1 MRCNGHE
8 GRHRNGLAFLAVVF
22 LWSISSILCAQ
33 NRNVTLKYTA
43 TPIKEVFKSI
53 KDQTGLSV
61 IYHTEDINPEKT
73 VTVTVT
79 DQPVAD
85 AMQLILQKA
94 GSSLSYVIQDNYIVL
109 TKGTPSPSTQRPVS
123 GKPQKRSVSGTVTD
137 QSGEP
142 LIGVTVIVEGN
153 ATIGNVTDL
162 DGNYTLNN
170 VPSDASLQFSYV
182 GMKTEVVPV
191 SGQTVINVTMA
202 SDTELLE
209 EVVVTALGIKR
220 SEKALSYNVQQVKA
234 EELTTVKDANFM
246 NALAGKVAR
255 VNINA
260 SSVGIG
266 GATRVVMRG
275 PKSINQS
282 NQALYV
288 IDGVPIFNMNKGEIN
303 QPGRYG
309 QVSGGEGISDINP
322 DDIESMSVLSGPAAA
337 ALYGSNA
344 AQGVIMITTKKGKE
358 GAVKVSITNN
368 SSFIS
373 PFIMPQF
380 QTRYMNAPNE
390 VGSWETTQGTSPF
403 GTYDPKGF
411 FNTGTNIQNTVS
423 ITAGTPKN
431 QTYFS
436 IGTTNSAGI
445 IPNSK
450 YNRYNFTIRN
460 TTSFSEEKATLDFGF
475 NYIIQD
481 DRNLIGQGEY
491 MNPLLPL
498 YLFPRGENFDA
509 VRVYRIWNP
518 GRGIYEQN
526 WTGSTD
532 MHMQNPY
539 WIAHEIRK
547 ESKKQRYM
555 ANASLKYQLADWL
568 DFIGR
573 VRIDNATVDFEDKR
587 PATTDELFT
596 YSKYGYYGYSKS
608 DERAFYGDLM
618 MNVNK
623 LLDNFSITGSLGVSM
638 AHEYYDSRGQ
648 KGGLKAP
655 ANIFMPFAIDYGFA
669 TKENAPT
676 FSRWQH
682 RTNSAFAS
690 AEVGYKSR
698 YYLTLTGRNDWDSS
712 LSGTKYPSF
721 FYPSVGFS
729 TVLSEVI
736 KMPDFISYLKARGS
750 WASVGSAIPRNLS
763 SSFKYS
769 YDPATQGYVSESY
782 LMPDEFYPERTYS
795 WEAGLTAKFL
805 HGLINFDA
813 TLYKSNTTKQTF
825 LRSISPSGG
834 YSSKYIQMGDV
845 ENRGVE
851 LSLGLDKRFGA
862 FEWGSYLT
870 YSANIN
876 KIVKLIEDNPT
887 EEIHK
892 GGFNQIEVIL
902 REGGTMG
909 DLYVYNDLERD
920 HEGNLL
926 INEKDMVVKKT
937 LSEPRFVGSV
947 LPKGNVGWR
956 NDFRYKGFNFGFMFA
971 ARLGGINVSTT
982 QALLDQYGV
991 SERSAKDRDHGGIDV
1006 NLGKI
1011 DTQGYY
1017 QVVGGENAV
1026 WSEYIYSATNVRLQE
1041 AYIGY
1046 NCPVQLLGNRV
1057 VLGLSLTGRNLL
1069 MLYNKSP
1076 FDPELTAS
1084 TGTYYQGFDYFMQ
1097 PSLRNLGFSVKVS
1110 F

>member
-1 MRCNGHE
+1 MRFNIITKGVNQKPWIITIVLLFAIQI
-8 GRHRNGLAFLAVVF
+8 G
-22 LWSISSILCAQ
+22 IMAQ
-33 NRNVTLKYTA
+33 NQTVTIKA
-43 TPIKEVFKSI
+43 TNAPVSDIFKKIKT
-53 KDQTGLSV
+53 QTNLSV
-61 IYHTEDINPEKT
+61 IYNTEDVNPSKKITINA
-73 VTVTVT
+73 VN
-79 DQPVAD
+79 QPLSKVLDNIMSAFGSNVA
-85 AMQLILQKA
+85 
-94 GSSLSYVIQDNYIVL
+94 YVIQDNYIVINKQSQK
-109 TKGTPSPSTQRPVS
+109 TGSNTGTADQPKREIS
-123 GKPQKRSVSGTVTD
+123 GKIVDEKNEPVIGAGVWAQGTNSRTATD
-137 QSGEP
+137 MNGNFTLAVAGSNT
-142 LIGVTVIVEGN
+142 LVITYIGL
-153 ATIGNVTDL
+153 AT
-162 DGNYTLNN
+162 
-170 VPSDASLQFSYV
+170 
-182 GMKTEVVPV
+182 
-191 SGQTVINVTMA
+191 QTVDITGTNKVNVTMHED
-202 SDTELLE
+202 SKLMD

-220 SEKALSYNVQQVKA
+220 SEKALSYNVQQIQA
-234 EELTTVKDANFM
+234 EELTNVKDANFM
-246 NALAGKVAR
+246 NSLAGKVAG

-288 IDGVPIFNMNKGEIN
+288 IDGVPIFNVNKGEIN
-303 QPGRYG
+303 QAGRYG

-358 GAVKVSITNN
+358 GTVKVSMTNN
-368 SSFIS
+368 SSFMS
-373 PFIMPQF
+373 PFIMPRF
-380 QTRYMNAPNE
+380 QTRYMNRPNE
-390 VGSWETTQGTSPF
+390 ASSWATNEGTSPY
-403 GTYDPKGF
+403 GVYDPKGF
-411 FNTGTNIQNTVS
+411 FNTGANIQNTIS
-423 ITAGTPKN
+423 MTAGTQKN

-436 IGTTNSAGI
+436 VGTTNSSGI

-460 TTSFSEEKATLDFGF
+460 TTSFLNDKATLDFGF

-481 DRNLIGQGEY
+481 DKNLIGQGEY

-509 VRVYRIWNP
+509 VRTYKIWNP

-526 WTGSTD
+526 WIGSTD

-539 WIAHEIRK
+539 WIAYEMNK
-547 ESKKQRYM
+547 DSKKQRYM
-555 ANASLKYQLADWL
+555 ANASLKYQLTKWL
-568 DFIGR
+568 DIIGR
-573 VRIDNATVDFEDKR
+573 VRIDNATIDSEDKR
-587 PATTDELFT
+587 AATTDELFT
-596 YSKYGYYGYSKS
+596 YSKYGYYGYAKS
-608 DERAFYGDLM
+608 DERAFYGDVM

-623 LLDNFSITGSLGVSM
+623 QLENFSLTGNLGVSM
-638 AHEYYDSRGQ
+638 AQEYYDSRGQ

-655 ANIFMPFAIDYGFA
+655 ANIFMPYAIDYGYA

-676 FSRWQH
+676 YTHWQH

-690 AEVGYKSR
+690 GEVGYKST
-698 YYLTLTGRNDWDSS
+698 YYVTLTGRNDWDSS
-712 LSGTKYPSF
+712 LSGTKHPSF

-729 TVLSEVI
+729 MILSEAI
-736 KMPDFISYLKARGS
+736 KMPEFISYLKARGS

-763 SSFKYS
+763 SSFKYT

-782 LMPDEFYPERTYS
+782 LMPDEFFPERTYS
-795 WEAGLTAKFL
+795 WEAGLTGRFFKGVLNVDVTA
-805 HGLINFDA
+805 
-813 TLYKSNTTKQTF
+813 YKSNTTKQTF
-825 LRSISPSGG
+825 LRPISASGG

-845 ENRGVE
+845 ENKGIE
-851 LSLGLDKRFGA
+851 LSLGLDKKFGK
-862 FEWGSYLT
+862 FGWSSYVT

-876 KIVKLIEDNPT
+876 KIVKLIEDSPT

-902 REGGTMG
+902 RQGGSMG

-920 HEGNLL
+920 HEGNLYV
-926 INEKDMVVKKT
+926 NERNMVVKKALT
-937 LSEPRFVGSV
+937 EPRFVGSV
-947 LPKGNVGWR
+947 LPKGNLGWR
-956 NDFRYKGFNFGFMFA
+956 NDFRYKGFNAGFMLA

-982 QALLDQYGV
+982 QAILDQYGV
-991 SERSAKDRDHGGIDV
+991 SERSAIDRDNGGINV

-1046 NCPVQLLGNRV
+1046 SVPVKLFSHPVNVGV
-1057 VLGLSLTGRNLL
+1057 SLIGRNLL

-1097 PSLRNLGFSVKVS
+1097 PSLRNLGFSVKLS

>member
-1 MRCNGHE
+1 MKSKKISNLLRGGVISLLCLLFSHTLVAQGITVKGQVSDAQGE
-8 GRHRNGLAFLAVVF
+8 SIIGATVVVKG
-22 LWSISSILCAQ
+22 
-33 NRNVTLKYTA
+33 NPTLGAA
-43 TPIKEVFKSI
+43 TDF
-53 KDQTGLSV
+53 
-61 IYHTEDINPEKT
+61 
-73 VTVTVT
+73 
-79 DQPVAD
+79 
-85 AMQLILQKA
+85 
-94 GSSLSYVIQDNYIVL
+94 
-109 TKGTPSPSTQRPVS
+109 
-123 GKPQKRSVSGTVTD
+123 
-137 QSGEP
+137 
-142 LIGVTVIVEGN
+142 
-153 ATIGNVTDL
+153 
-162 DGNYTLNN
+162 DGNYALSN
-170 VPSDASLQFSYV
+170 VPANATLVVSYV
-182 GMKTEVVPV
+182 GMKTQEIAVA
-191 SGQTVINVTMA
+191 GRTVINVTLA
-202 SDTELLE
+202 DDAELLD

-246 NALAGKVAR
+246 NSLAGKVAG

-303 QPGRYG
+303 QAGRYG
-309 QVSGGEGISDINP
+309 QVGGGEGISDINP

-358 GAVKVSITNN
+358 GTVKFSITNN
-368 SSFIS
+368 SSFMS
-373 PFIMPQF
+373 PFIMPKF
-380 QTRYMNAPNE
+380 QTRYMNRPNE
-390 VGSWETTQGTSPF
+390 AGSWETTQGTSSY
-403 GTYDPKGF
+403 GNYDPKGF
-411 FNTGTNIQNTVS
+411 FNTGTNIQNTIS
-423 ITAGTPKN
+423 MTAGTQKN

-436 IGTTNSAGI
+436 VGTTNSTGI

-460 TTSFSEEKATLDFGF
+460 TTSFLDDKATLDFGF
-475 NYIIQD
+475 NYIVQD

-491 MNPLLPL
+491 MNPLIPL

-509 VRVYRIWNP
+509 VRTYRIWNP

-539 WIAHEIRK
+539 WIAHEINK
-547 ESKKQRYM
+547 ESRKQRYM
-555 ANASLKYQLADWL
+555 ANASLKYQLTDWL
-568 DFIGR
+568 DLIGR
-573 VRIDNATVDFEDKR
+573 VRIDNATIDSEDKR

-596 YSKYGYYGYSKS
+596 YSKYGYYGYAKS
-608 DERAFYGDLM
+608 DERAFYGDVM

-623 LLDNFSITGSLGVSM
+623 SFENFSVTGNLGVSM

-655 ANIFMPFAIDYGFA
+655 ANIFMPYAIDYGFA

-676 FSRWQH
+676 FSHWQH
-682 RTNSAFAS
+682 RTNSAFVS
-690 AEVGYKSR
+690 AELGYKST
-698 YYLTLTGRNDWDSS
+698 YYLTVTGRNDWDSS
-712 LSGTKYPSF
+712 LAGTKHPSF

-729 TVLSEVI
+729 TVLSEAI
-736 KMPDFISYLKARGS
+736 KLPDFISYLKARGS

-763 SSFKYS
+763 SSYKYT

-782 LMPDEFYPERTYS
+782 LMPDEFFPERTYS
-795 WEAGLTAKFL
+795 WEAGLTAKFFKGMISL
-805 HGLINFDA
+805 DA

-825 LRSISPSGG
+825 LRPISPSGG

-845 ENRGVE
+845 ENKGIE
-851 LSLGLDKRFGA
+851 LSLGMDKKFGS
-862 FEWGSYLT
+862 FEWGSFLT

-876 KIVKLIEDNPT
+876 KINKLIEDNPK

-926 INEKDMVVKKT
+926 VNEKDMVVKKT

-947 LPKGNVGWR
+947 LPKGNLGWR

-982 QALLDQYGV
+982 QAILDQYGV
-991 SERSAKDRDHGGIDV
+991 SERSALDRDNGGINV

-1017 QVVGGENAV
+1017 QVVGGENAI

-1046 NCPVQLLGNRV
+1046 SCPINLLGNKV
-1057 VLGLSLTGRNLL
+1057 NMGLSLTGRNLL

-1097 PSLRNLGFSVKVS
+1097 PSLRNFGFSVKLS